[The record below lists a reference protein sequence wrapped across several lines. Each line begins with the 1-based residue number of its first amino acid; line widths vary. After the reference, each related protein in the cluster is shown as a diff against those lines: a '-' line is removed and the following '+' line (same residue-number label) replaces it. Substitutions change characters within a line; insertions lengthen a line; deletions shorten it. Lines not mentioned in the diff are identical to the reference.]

1 MAGKPFKISQDNLWI
16 RFGNDNPQ
24 DKELKK
30 QLRQY
35 FDQSDRKTQSD
46 DIKQLLKL
54 GLQVANGQY
63 HDHELVNI
71 ENQIHNL
78 YLSMNTYNQ
87 ISENIIQALGDVQ
100 DAITG
105 QQSDVDAIIT
115 PKTKRS
121 S

>member
-1 MAGKPFKISQDNLWI
+1 MAGKPFKVSQDNLWI

-30 QLRQY
+30 QLRQN

-78 YLSMNTYNQ
+78 YLSMNTHNQ
-87 ISENIIQALGDVQ
+87 ISENIIQALGDIQ